1 MTSRDKLIYALMFI
15 EIGDDISLCDAHHLI
30 QSELYD
36 SDVDKDVLLRI
47 SKRATNA
54 IISGVFTNAPE

>member
-1 MTSRDKLIYALMFI
+1 MTSRDKLIYALRFI

-54 IISGVFTNAPE
+54 IISGVFTNAQE